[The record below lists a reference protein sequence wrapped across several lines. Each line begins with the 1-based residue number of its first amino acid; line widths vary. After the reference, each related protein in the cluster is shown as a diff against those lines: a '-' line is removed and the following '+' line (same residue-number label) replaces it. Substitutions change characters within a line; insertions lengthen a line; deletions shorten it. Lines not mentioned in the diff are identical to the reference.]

1 MTKKL
6 GKVKKPVAEKYE
18 KGRKLFFL
26 PLIFSPEE
34 PEPAFK
40 ELLDKYWQQVREQ
53 LDNLEGKYS
62 RVNKVFHELISDTGD
77 DGVKAM
83 DEMDTGSKKIVK
95 GCLERNAEFHPVEDR
110 DMLREFIDWNQCISS
125 GLLSKKVFDQVNK
138 FYTEIQ
144 EKRQEHI
151 AGILD
156 ETLKSGE
163 IGLLVMREG
172 CDVQFP
178 PDIQVFYIA
187 PPALDEVKQWFMKNR
202 YSYGE

>member
-156 ETLKSGE
+156 ETLKSDE

-172 CDVQFP
+172 CDVQFA